1 MSLQDQKTNNGGG
14 SIMAYG
20 FALESDDQVDKQRA
34 PRLSQQRSNDM
45 HVKLHSLSWTSGTA
59 YERISEYG
67 LSLKLQVF
75 GVFSPLEA
83 TLVWWAV
90 CASMVRCT
98 LTSYSDSDSVRATP
112 SLSASRFIVSRSNV
126 VESCTFSS
134 MVSPNVCS
142 HVNNSF
148 GVADICGTCR
158 LGVTWW

>member
-83 TLVWWAV
+83 TLV
-90 CASMVRCT
+90 
-98 LTSYSDSDSVRATP
+98 RATP